1 MTRLRLSL
9 ASVVLLGSLVA
20 PACKHNTAGA
30 GEAESP
36 RGRVGKSEARRAAK
50 RPDLPRPYS
59 LPADPPMA
67 MHVGAPAQVLAA
79 LESYVGRSGDPRSL
93 LLSLAA
99 YRGGAFEAALVPAI
113 DLQRPWDAATIE
125 GKSIVQLPIE
135 RAKMA
140 QVKRLL
146 LAKPAAGKFGAVDLQ
161 RPADQNG
168 PKLAWLDEE
177 NATLALA
184 DDLRGLATAG
194 ELARAYGKSPLW
206 FTIDAAQAKHEGAV
220 EFPFSRIHVR
230 GDGVHDFRITTEGPT
245 QIEGLDAITEGALT
259 GLLSSPDLAAAA
271 TTRYAGYQK
280 VIKDLTGRATRTLN
294 DQNFLVRGVMEDMVK
309 RFNTV
314 VRSWNGRVLVGVG
327 PQHHIV
333 LALGS
338 EDAKKASSSA
348 VSLMSAVMG
357 NLSLASSFGLKLP
370 HLRFQKNKISAEG
383 IAIHGVALE
392 NARKQ
397 LPPELATLLD
407 ERGDLRMA
415 FAGSPRAGAVL
426 VVVGP
431 DAPNALARWIS
442 QTKGATPGNATR
454 DHLAAVTLATST
466 SGLAPLTQEQSAAPL
481 LQLRADRPPT
491 SAIVQRKGES
501 FDVHVRGPAPAKP
514 QRTAVS
520 RRG

>member
-1 MTRLRLSL
+1 MNRLRLSL
-9 ASVVLLGSLVA
+9 ASIVLLGSLAA
-20 PACKHNTAGA
+20 PACKRNAGP

-36 RGRVGKSEARRAAK
+36 RSRVHKSEGRRSASRAA
-50 RPDLPRPYS
+50 LPRPYA
-59 LPADPPMA
+59 LPSEPPMA
-67 MHVGAPAQVLAA
+67 LHVGAPAQVFAA
-79 LESYVGRSGDPRSL
+79 IESYVGKAGDPRSVL
-93 LLSLAA
+93 HSLAA
-99 YRGGAFEAALVPAI
+99 YRGGGFETTLVPYV

-125 GKSIVQLPIE
+125 GQEIVQVPIE
-135 RAKMA
+135 RAKLA
-140 QVKRLL
+140 EVKRLL
-146 LAKPAAGKFGAVDLQ
+146 MGKPANGKFGAVDLQ
-161 RPADQNG
+161 RPAEHSG
-168 PKLAWLDEE
+168 PKLAWLDEDT
-177 NATLALA
+177 ATLALA

-194 ELARAYGKSPLW
+194 ELSRAYGKSQLW
-206 FTIDAAQAKHEGAV
+206 FTIDAAQAKQVGAA

-245 QIEGLDAITEGALT
+245 EIEGLDAITEGALT

-314 VRSWNGRVLVGVG
+314 VRSWDGRVLVGVG

-338 EDAKKASSSA
+338 EDAKKATSSA
-348 VSLMSAVMG
+348 VGLISAVMG
-357 NLSLASSFGLKLP
+357 NISLANSFGIKVP
-370 HLRFQKNKISAEG
+370 HLRFQKNKTTSEG
-383 IAIHGVALE
+383 IAIHAVALE

-397 LPPELATLLD
+397 LPPELAGLLD
-407 ERGDLRMA
+407 ERGDLRIG

-426 VVVGP
+426 VVIGP
-431 DAPNALARWIS
+431 DGPNALARWIS

-466 SGLAPLTQEQSAAPL
+466 AGLAPLTQEQSAAPL

-501 FDVHVRGPAPAKP
+501 FDVHVRGPVPAKP